1 VEQRKAKGMK
11 KIIAIVL
18 LSASFA
24 GVRVCHGQTQLEMN
38 QAALLDLKKTEN
50 ELTEVYQKV
59 IQRYSKGSEADLVL
73 VDRLR
78 KAQRAWIKFRDA
90 HIEAIFPSEADRR
103 FSARP
108 MCVAIVL
115 TELDKARITQLREW
129 LDGVEEGDVCHG
141 TRPWKV
147 SH

>member
-1 VEQRKAKGMK
+1 
-11 KIIAIVL
+11 
-18 LSASFA
+18 
-24 GVRVCHGQTQLEMN
+24 MN

-103 FSARP
+103 FSGP
-108 MCVAIVL
+108 SN
-115 TELDKARITQLREW
+115 
-129 LDGVEEGDVCHG
+129 VCRHRFDR
-141 TRPWKV
+141 TRQSTDHATKGMV
-147 SH
+147 GRC